1 MYDDELS
8 NIKMN
13 KKIIK
18 YVSTIVLGLVTLF
31 WGLVTYVAFLPPME
45 EYPCEV
51 GQEEW
56 SATTCALMTVASLIT
71 FCFVWH
77 KTKNW

>member
-1 MYDDELS
+1 MHNHELS
-8 NIKMN
+8 VIKMN

-45 EYPCEV
+45 EYPCEA
-51 GQEEW
+51 GQEDL
-56 SATTCALMTVASLIT
+56 SPIYCAIIT
-71 FCFVWH
+71 FAAMIVFCFVWY
-77 KTKNW
+77 KTKNL

>member
-1 MYDDELS
+1 
-8 NIKMN
+8 MN

-18 YVSTIVLGLVTLF
+18 YVSRLVLGLVTLF

-51 GQEEW
+51 GQEDL
-56 SATTCALMTVASLIT
+56 SPVYGVIIT
-71 FCFVWH
+71 FVSMFLFCFVWY
-77 KTKNW
+77 KTKDM